1 MNSKA
6 EEGATMKEIEA
17 RLKWI
22 RENRN
27 RLAELGPISTDPR
40 TLPEQCNQIEQ
51 IYQEVL
57 DKEGEI
63 TLLR

>member
-1 MNSKA
+1 
-6 EEGATMKEIEA
+6 MKEIEA